1 MNVLWWIRGR
11 SRIVKPFVANRVG
24 EIKSLT
30 NPKQWR
36 FVPTNENPA
45 DFTTRG
51 MRVSDMVK
59 EKKWWSG
66 PDFLQKEESDWP
78 VNQIDTY
85 KVSEATEIKKA
96 AQGSTHTGRS
106 NGDWTVISVHVDDQP
121 WRLDPSRFS
130 SWTKLIRVQAWVR
143 RFVDNCRSPNRE
155 RRVFGTPATKR
166 ISKKEQAAWL
176 TTMAG
181 RRGPNEMRW
190 SP

>member
-1 MNVLWWIRGR
+1 M
-11 SRIVKPFVANRVG
+11 G
-24 EIKSLT
+24 EIQSLT

-36 FVPTNENPA
+36 FVPTNKNPA

-96 AQGSTHTGRS
+96 AQGSTQTGEVTET
-106 NGDWTVISVHVDDQP
+106 GQ
-121 WRLDPSRFS
+121 
-130 SWTKLIRVQAWVR
+130 
-143 RFVDNCRSPNRE
+143 
-155 RRVFGTPATKR
+155 
-166 ISKKEQAAWL
+166 
-176 TTMAG
+176 
-181 RRGPNEMRW
+181 
-190 SP
+190 